1 MKTVMN
7 LIFNGA
13 SNKKFLRDFLN
24 HLTPRENSK
33 LKFPYG
39 HKLFYVLNFLN
50 LIKVRRRLNTV

>member
-33 LKFPYG
+33 LSF
-39 HKLFYVLNFLN
+39 LMAINFFMY
-50 LIKVRRRLNTV
+50 